1 MEIGFGRLEGA
12 LAVSEFGGDFALG
25 GGEVGDL
32 ARVVVHLDGH
42 LGDGRLQLLVHVL
55 GRGFALVGD
64 VQLRHQIVQINAQ
77 CVLLFLQSEEK
88 RKRKA

>member
-1 MEIGFGRLEGA
+1 M
-12 LAVSEFGGDFALG
+12 AVSEFGGDFAFG

-32 ARVVVHLDGH
+32 ARVVVH

-64 VQLRHQIVQINAQ
+64 VQLCHQIVQINAQ
-77 CVLLFLQSEEK
+77 SVLLFLQSKDKGNGE
-88 RKRKA
+88 A